1 MFVLFMRSWHENM
14 LQLKHVKETCAE
26 EPCIFSGGRHQQTK
40 NAKIGGDLIFR
51 MVYEKNKA
59 GV

>member
-1 MFVLFMRSWHENM
+1 MQKNLVF
-14 LQLKHVKETCAE
+14 
-26 EPCIFSGGRHQQTK
+26 FSGGRHQQTK